1 LVEDAFSRKA
11 RVDSRL
17 EKQFF
22 ADKEYRK
29 QNDSQARKFFV
40 NLRYSS
46 AEITFS
52 PDQKERLQVFI
63 DRIANSS
70 NRSGRK
76 GGTYYDGRC
85 GTPISK
91 NDLIGLDCDVLETI
105 LRVFD
110 RVEEVAADAARKEK
124 ANAKRLAQESADKKK
139 QKGKR
144 LAQESADAKSR
155 RERDTR
161 AAALLATA
169 AAGEAT
175 WLGVRGACRGGEMRV
190 QGSCPAATA
199 SAVSPPSP
207 RQPRRPAGR
216 RGRGRWG
223 RRGWVGGGGGPG
235 LRRTDSWAGSRRT
248 AARSFFALPR
258 R

>member
-1 LVEDAFSRKA
+1 
-11 RVDSRL
+11 
-17 EKQFF
+17 
-22 ADKEYRK
+22 
-29 QNDSQARKFFV
+29 
-40 NLRYSS
+40 
-46 AEITFS
+46 
-52 PDQKERLQVFI
+52 
-63 DRIANSS
+63 
-70 NRSGRK
+70 
-76 GGTYYDGRC
+76 
-85 GTPISK
+85 
-91 NDLIGLDCDVLETI
+91 VLETI

-216 RGRGRWG
+216 RGRVDGGAGWEEEEVLDSGGLIRGPAAGGLQQGHFSLCRGGDAAGWRAGRAGLRAGREGRLDLRYTCGRPEATCGRPAAPCFRFAAGEWGDGGFSRRERGEGHGGWGSGRMRG
-223 RRGWVGGGGGPG
+223 RRG
-235 LRRTDSWAGSRRT
+235 RRVCAY
-248 AARSFFALPR
+248 AATV
-258 R
+258 